1 MNPPPSSILILE
13 PRDTWQPIIQE
24 ALPTY
29 TIQFVR
35 NHDEMQQALAAGA
48 FNAALVDVWTDDGFR
63 DSDHDDDGTHD
74 SLEALLHLGEY
85 SPSLP
90 VIVVCDPS
98 GRETLLDTPGIPAA
112 RFIIRTELT
121 PDSLQAA
128 LNGITTPNNSPIR
141 QSRNV
146 VRLDHMPPKVGSR
159 IGLPRVLLV
168 EDQPFWLNVITNIL
182 EEAGYF
188 WRTATTYDAAIGRL
202 KLESFHV
209 VMLNPAIGS
218 DTPTGER
225 PAWHF
230 LDHVAHHSP
239 RTKIIV
245 VSGQIAS
252 VEVAKLFMGYQIKGY
267 VDKNTFDRALV
278 LSMIQQQVA
287 TPVLRIQ
294 TLGDFRMW
302 RDGRL
307 LTSFGSPDAEFVL
320 KMLITRR
327 GSSVSAEEMASYLPA
342 TDSGRSGGTDSLR
355 RFSRL
360 TDAINTA
367 RAALEPDLPRPSDSR
382 LILRDG
388 ANYRFAMLSSVEID
402 ADRIQHL
409 LEDARQHEIHGEPAA
424 AMRAYE
430 QIREIY
436 NGDFLPADRASSW
449 TTQERSNLQMSY
461 TTALNRMADLHALE
475 GNLKAAI
482 AAANEAL
489 QIDAYSE
496 STYRRLM
503 RYHTCSGDKNAAR
516 GVYRTLTMLFSELF
530 NEEIS
535 ETTRQLYEDIEA
547 DRPIDCVEVRPGT
560 GEARV
565 VV

>member
-1 MNPPPSSILILE
+1 MNAVSSIIVLE
-13 PRDTWQPIIQE
+13 PRDTWQSIIRE
-24 ALPTY
+24 ALPAY
-29 TIQFVR
+29 TIHFVQ
-35 NHDEMQQALAAGA
+35 NYDELQRALASGSYHVV
-48 FNAALVDVWTDDGFR
+48 LVDVWTDESFR

-90 VIVVCDPS
+90 VVVVCDPS

-112 RFIIRTELT
+112 RFIIRAELT
-121 PDSLQAA
+121 PEALQTA
-128 LNGITTPNNSPIR
+128 LNGVTHPNNSPVR
-141 QSRNV
+141 QSRTV

-159 IGLPRVLLV
+159 PGLPRVLLV
-168 EDQPFWLNVITNIL
+168 EDQPFWLNVLTNIL

-209 VMLNPAIGS
+209 VLLNPAIGS
-218 DTPTGER
+218 DTHTGER
-225 PAWHF
+225 PAWQF
-230 LDHVAHHSP
+230 LDHIAHHSP

-267 VDKNTFDRALV
+267 VDKNTFDRTAV
-278 LSMIQQQVA
+278 LSMIQGQVA

-327 GSSVSAEEMASYLPA
+327 GSSVSAEEMASYLPTPDYTEGA
-342 TDSGRSGGTDSLR
+342 VSDPLR
-355 RFSRL
+355 RFARL
-360 TDAINTA
+360 TEAINTA
-367 RAALEPDLPRPSDSR
+367 RVALEPDLPRPSDSR

-409 LEDARQHEIHGEPAA
+409 LEEARQKEINGEPAS

-436 NGDFLPADRASSW
+436 HGDFLPADRASSW

-503 RYHTCSGDKNAAR
+503 RYHTCIGDKNAAR

-535 ETTRQLYEDIEA
+535 ETTRQLYDDIEA
-547 DRPIDCVEVRPGT
+547 DRPINCVEVRPGT
-560 GEARV
+560 GETRLV
-565 VV
+565 V